1 MAYGFNFDIGGS
13 AVKQFQSMIGSLGQ
27 LQTGAKAAQSA
38 FNGLKLPKQ
47 NSDLSKPFVPI
58 KSAID
63 SASGA
68 MGGFENKIKSVKSVG
83 TDTFGSLKS
92 QVVGFGAS
100 VLSAQAVLDSLGK
113 TADKTSLV
121 NSIKFSGGADGVS
134 NIAFLDKTIND
145 LKLPIEATYEG
156 FKTLSGGL
164 MGTGLTAKQT
174 KDIFLSVAQA
184 STVMGLKADE
194 TKGAFLALGQ
204 MASKGTVSAEELR
217 GQLGERL
224 PGAFG
229 IAARAM
235 GVTQAKLGKML
246 EGGEIAAS
254 TFLPRFATEMTRTF
268 AAAVPQAL
276 TGARANFNEFNNTL
290 YTLQT
295 TFGEK
300 IMPTVTAFLQG
311 YLIPAVSWIG
321 NNMNAVLGLAGAI
334 GFAPVMV
341 KTWAFWQQVSNG
353 LLLLQ
358 RTYLMFGGG
367 AYGIYATATILARSA
382 TEFFSGSM
390 LKLNAIIAANPIGFA
405 ITAFALLTAG
415 VVYAWN
421 KFEGFRGF
429 IYGMWEV
436 LKVFGKYIYDFAIAP
451 LVALGE
457 ILIGTFTFDTA
468 LIQKGMSDAL
478 EMVKQNADNMMNAG
492 LKIGQAFNTGWN
504 KGVADFQ
511 STLPKADNKTTTSV
525 GNISGSVAP
534 KGLGIDKK
542 NKDISGENR
551 QVKNI
556 TITIGSLISG
566 GFTVVSENIQESEQ
580 KIKDI
585 ITRVLV
591 DATNQVNYQ

>member
-27 LQTGAKAAQSA
+27 LQTGAKAAQTA

-68 MGGFENKIKSVKSVG
+68 LGGFENKIKSVKSVG

-100 VLSAQAVLDSLGK
+100 VLSAQAVFDSLGK
-113 TADKTSLV
+113 TADKGGYE
-121 NSIKFSGGADGVS
+121 NAIKFTGGKEGA
-134 NIAFLDKTIND
+134 NNLAFVKQAIVD
-145 LKLPIEATYEG
+145 LKLPMVSAYEG
-156 FKTLSGGL
+156 FTMLSGGL
-164 MGTGLTAKQT
+164 MSGKVSMQQGLDLFKSFSEAALVLNIKPDKYTDGLRAF
-174 KDIFLSVAQA
+174 KDML
-184 STVMGLKADE
+184 
-194 TKGAFLALGQ
+194 
-204 MASKGTVSAEELR
+204 SKGTIQAEELK
-217 GQLGERL
+217 GQLGDAL
-224 PGAFG
+224 PGAFSLVAKAMNMSDSALTKFMEDG
-229 IAARAM
+229 KLLPQVVLPKLAAEMHKTFGA
-235 GVTQAKLGKML
+235 GVT
-246 EGGEIAAS
+246 
-254 TFLPRFATEMTRTF
+254 T
-268 AAAVPQAL
+268 AL
-276 TGARANFNEFNNTL
+276 NSARANFNEFNNTL

-311 YLIPAVSWIG
+311 YLIPAVTWIG